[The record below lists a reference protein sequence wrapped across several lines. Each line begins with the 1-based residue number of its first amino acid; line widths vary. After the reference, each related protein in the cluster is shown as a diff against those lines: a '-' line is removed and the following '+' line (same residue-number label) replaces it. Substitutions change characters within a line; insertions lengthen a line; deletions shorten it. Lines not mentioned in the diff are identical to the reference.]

1 VILPVGIGFSAH
13 MRSGSTVRITFG
25 KIIPVDMPPS
35 QSGKLTKAVENALKT
50 LIVHIPDEGY
60 SETLK
65 KLIEYEVD
73 LTSKKA
79 VDAFLTTGEV
89 EKPVG
94 TVSGLGNKLMK
105 IFHFPL
111 FGLWLWMKPKVKDE
125 VFSSTWKFL
134 IGFGL
139 AIPYYFLLLWLTMD
153 IAVGSW
159 GLTFLIL
166 AWITL
171 WRNQNPQE

>member
-1 VILPVGIGFSAH
+1 VDHFLA
-13 MRSGSTVRITFG
+13 TG
-25 KIIPVDMPPS
+25 KV
-35 QSGKLTKAVENALKT
+35 QN
-50 LIVHIPDEGY
+50 
-60 SETLK
+60 
-65 KLIEYEVD
+65 
-73 LTSKKA
+73 
-79 VDAFLTTGEV
+79 
-89 EKPVG
+89 PVG

-105 IFHFPL
+105 IFNFPL
-111 FGLWLWMKPKVKDE
+111 YWLWLWKKSSVQDE

-139 AIPYYFLLLWLTMD
+139 AIPYYFFLLWLTMD
-153 IAVGSW
+153 TAVGSW